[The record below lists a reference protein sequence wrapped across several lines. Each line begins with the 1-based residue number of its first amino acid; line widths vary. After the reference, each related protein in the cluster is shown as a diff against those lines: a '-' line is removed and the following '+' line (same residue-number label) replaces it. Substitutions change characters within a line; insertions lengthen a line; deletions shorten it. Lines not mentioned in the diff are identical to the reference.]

1 MDVVFQCSHC
11 GQGLVA
17 DVAGKGKIIGCP
29 KCGRA
34 VIIPDP
40 DKITAPV
47 PATIPSATA
56 TKPGSPATRKT
67 VIRLTSPDAGEEKD
81 GKKKEEESDDAAAAT
96 PADWHILSVVVGWI
110 CVIVGVLLAVLIPRA
125 VMAFAPFFL
134 GAFIMGVMLLVSGR
148 VLHGIVLL
156 LCTCIPPPL
165 LMRNNIWEHMSAAR
179 PARTMSSPS
188 DTQKLV
194 FDRTGKAKLVFS
206 QDAAAPSVQPAAPK
220 STEKIMLPPRKKK
233 ERAPRPESDLSAPTN
248 AGQAAKPP
256 PPRDA
261 YSDLLDNTEV
271 IPTLVPEDVLAQSIP
286 ARSVDFRYQDPSS
299 TVGLSPDDPAPI
311 ADMPFVLY
319 AEAGEKTPP
328 YYCTGRMGND
338 RALTIDENWDS
349 DPHSGK
355 TCMKV
360 SYADTGD
367 WAQAVWQHPGNN
379 WGDVPGGY
387 NLSKAAKLTFWARG
401 DAGGERI
408 ELGIGMSQ
416 STTAVAHDSFKETSG
431 FRLQTKWKKYS
442 IPIEKYDRTRII
454 SGLLL
459 RLEGQEKP
467 IVFYLDDI
475 QYEP

>member
-17 DVAGKGKIIGCP
+17 DVAGKGKIISCP
-29 KCGRA
+29 KCSRA
-34 VIIPDP
+34 VIVPDP
-40 DKITAPV
+40 NQLTPPV
-47 PATIPSATA
+47 PTAVPSATT

-67 VIRLTSPDAGEEKD
+67 VIRLPSPDAAKDEKAD
-81 GKKKEEESDDAAAAT
+81 EKKEKEEAEVAAAST
-96 PADWHILSVVVGWI
+96 ADWHILSVIVGWI
-110 CVIVGVLLAVLIPRA
+110 CVVVGVLLAILVPKAVL
-125 VMAFAPFFL
+125 AFIPFFL
-134 GAFIMGVMLLVSGR
+134 GAFMMGVMLLVSGR

-165 LMRNNIWEHMSAAR
+165 LMRTNIWDHIAPPRQTRTATSSSAQ
-179 PARTMSSPS
+179 
-188 DTQKLV
+188 QKLV
-194 FDRTGKAKLVFS
+194 FDASGKTKLVFA
-206 QDAAAPSVQPAAPK
+206 QDEAASSVQPAAPR
-220 STEKIMLPPRKKK
+220 STEKITLPPRKKK

-248 AGQAAKPP
+248 TEPAARPP
-256 PPRDA
+256 PKDP
-261 YSDLLDNTEV
+261 YGDLIENAEN
-271 IPTLVPEDVLAQSIP
+271 IPALVPEDVLAQSYP
-286 ARSVDFRYQDPSS
+286 VRSVEFRYQDPSS
-299 TVGLSPDDPAPI
+299 AVSLSPDDPAPV

-319 AEAGEKTPP
+319 AEVGEKTPP
-328 YYCTGRMGND
+328 YHCTGRMGND

-360 SYADTGD
+360 SYADISD
-367 WAQAVWQHPGNN
+367 WVQAVWQNPGNN

-387 NLSKAAKLTFWARG
+387 DLSKATKLTFWAKG

-416 STTAVAHDSFKETSG
+416 SSTAVAHDSFKDSST
-431 FRLQTKWKKYS
+431 FRLQSKWKKYS
-442 IPIEKYDRTRII
+442 IPIEKFDRTRII
-454 SGLLL
+454 SGLIL

-467 IVFYLDDI
+467 TVFYLDDI